1 MPAADEKAARALLD
15 WYGAMGVDEAI
26 GDEPVDCFAAADLKS
41 APRAAPEQRRAAPP
55 PRAAPRAAS
64 ASSTRGIGAEV
75 STLVELQDLVAR
87 FDGCSLK
94 RTAKNLCFARG
105 SEQARIMMIG
115 EAPGR
120 DEDLQGKPFVGRAGQ
135 LLDRMLASIGL
146 TEEHVYITNTVYW
159 RPPGNRTPT
168 PEEIEACA
176 PFLARQIE
184 LLSPSVLVL
193 LGGAAAKTILGTSE
207 GIMRLRGKWL
217 SYACAGRDLPILAT
231 LHPAYLL
238 RNPEQK
244 RLAWRDLLTLK
255 AAIELLERAHMSQID
270 ETVPFIPVRIAVL
283 TVSDT
288 RDETSDKSGALL
300 ASMIEQAGHQ
310 VAARAI
316 VLDDQKDIRKQVKK
330 WIKDPEVD
338 VVITTGGTGFA
349 KRDVT
354 PEAVTPLFDK
364 EIDGFSALFH
374 LVSFKTIGTSTVQ
387 SRACGGMAK
396 NGTLIF
402 SLPGSPGACKD
413 GWNGIL
419 KLQLDN
425 RHRPCSFIEVMP
437 RLKGMPGTKSKL

>member
-1 MPAADEKAARALLD
+1 MSFPHKRESGIQHIWGSEAIEASASEMMPAADEKAARALLD
-15 WYGAMGVDEAI
+15 WYRAMGVDEAI
-26 GDEPVDCFAAADLKS
+26 GEEPVDCFAAAAVLKP
-41 APRAAPEQRRAAPP
+41 APRLAPEPRRAAPP

-75 STLVELQDLVAR
+75 STLLELQELVAR

-94 RTAKNLCFARG
+94 RTAKSLCFARG

-135 LLDRMLASIGL
+135 LLDRMLAAIGL

-217 SYACAGRDLPILAT
+217 SYACAGRDLPTLAT

-244 RLAWRDLLTLK
+244 RLAWRDLLSLR
-255 AAIELLERAHMSQID
+255 AA
-270 ETVPFIPVRIAVL
+270 
-283 TVSDT
+283 
-288 RDETSDKSGALL
+288 L
-300 ASMIEQAGHQ
+300 AAE
-310 VAARAI
+310 
-316 VLDDQKDIRKQVKK
+316 
-330 WIKDPEVD
+330 
-338 VVITTGGTGFA
+338 
-349 KRDVT
+349 
-354 PEAVTPLFDK
+354 
-364 EIDGFSALFH
+364 
-374 LVSFKTIGTSTVQ
+374 
-387 SRACGGMAK
+387 
-396 NGTLIF
+396 N
-402 SLPGSPGACKD
+402 
-413 GWNGIL
+413 
-419 KLQLDN
+419 
-425 RHRPCSFIEVMP
+425 
-437 RLKGMPGTKSKL
+437 